1 MIHDVCVAV
10 LVCAV
15 QARQNATR
23 VFGFLTAYVGATC
36 GIMHGAKA
44 AAKWLAWRIPRS
56 VV

>member
-1 MIHDVCVAV
+1 MMCVCVAV

-36 GIMHGAKA
+36 GIMHGVKA